1 MDQRGDL
8 QPVASGQPDMAGTA
22 ITSNEPNE
30 DWTNSEYRSL
40 HPDIWPPS
48 ADQTSC

>member
-40 HPDIWPPS
+40 ADIWPPS